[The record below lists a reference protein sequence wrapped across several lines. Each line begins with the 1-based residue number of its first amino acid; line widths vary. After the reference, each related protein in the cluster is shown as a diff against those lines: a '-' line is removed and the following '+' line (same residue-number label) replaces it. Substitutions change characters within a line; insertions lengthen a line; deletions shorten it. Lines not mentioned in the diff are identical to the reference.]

1 MKYDSTALKNDGR
14 AKIDMA
20 DDIAHLT
27 PSEAPF
33 VALTKKLTKESA
45 TNAEFSWLDR
55 ELEARWDAI
64 NNSSGYDSAAT
75 SIVVDNG
82 GYFRAG
88 MIVKV
93 PRTGEVILATAV
105 ATNTLTVKRGFG
117 ETTAAAIVDND
128 PLLIIGNVNEEG
140 SGAPADAGG
149 NPTKE
154 YNYTQI
160 FKTPFSVTNTANAI
174 ATYGGKLI
182 TQEQKD
188 KGVLHRIDME
198 RAFLFG
204 ERKEDTTGT
213 HAKRS
218 TRGLVKFLQGSGNVT
233 NISDGSMSK
242 LDFEGWLA
250 GVFKNGSS
258 QRLLLASPTVIQVID
273 SWGVNQL
280 QTVPEANA
288 KYGMHILKY
297 ISSHG
302 ELLITKEPLFEGAI
316 YGGYAAAIDLSYIKY
331 KYLDGRDTKLETNI
345 QAPDVDGR
353 RDQYITEAGLM
364 VRLPKVHGL
373 HTGVQTAA

>member
-1 MKYDSTALKNDGR
+1 MKYDSTALKNDYR

-20 DDIAHLT
+20 EDIAHLT

-33 VALTKKLTKESA
+33 VALTKRLTKEKA
-45 TNAEFSWLDR
+45 TNPEFSWLDR

-64 NNSSGYDSAAT
+64 NNGAGYDDAAT

-82 GYFRAG
+82 AYFRAG

-93 PRTGEVILATAV
+93 PRTGEVLLVSSIS
-105 ATNTLTVKRGFG
+105 TNTLTVVRGFG
-117 ETTAAAIVDND
+117 ETSAAAIVDND

-140 SGAPADAGG
+140 SGAPSDAGG
-149 NPTKE
+149 NPTKG

-160 FKTPFSVTNTANAI
+160 FKTPFSVTNTANAM

-204 ERKEDTTGT
+204 ERKEDTSGD
-213 HAKRS
+213 HPKRS
-218 TRGLVKFLQGSGNVT
+218 TRGLLKFLADSGNVT

-273 SWGVNQL
+273 SWAVNQL
-280 QTVPEANA
+280 QTVSNAMA
-288 KYGMHILKY
+288 KYGLHITKY

-302 ELLITKEPLFEGAI
+302 ELLVVKEPLFEGAI
-316 YGGYAAAIDLSYIKY
+316 YGGYAAAVDLSYIKY
-331 KYLDGRDTKLETNI
+331 KYMEARDTKLETNI
-345 QAPDVDGR
+345 QNNDIDGR
-353 RDQYITEAGLM
+353 RDQYLTEAGLM
-364 VRLPKVHGL
+364 VRVPKVHGL
-373 HTGVQTAA
+373 LTGVSTAA